1 MISVSKKMGSFP
13 SHSDNPS
20 SGRKKGLLTLFDY
33 SPDEIRGIIRSALD
47 LKHKRLSSAP
57 KQFKEKT
64 GVMIFEKPSL
74 RTRITFETA
83 INELGG
89 HAIYLGADSVQM
101 GKRETVKDVAM
112 NLERW
117 VHCIIARTF
126 LHETVTGLAAHSSI
140 PVINAL
146 SDKFH
151 PCQALA
157 LGLTIYEHLGDPGKP
172 GNVHIVFVGDGN
184 NVCQSIMVLCAK
196 LGYRFTAAGPKGYKP
211 DDGVVAHCLQI
222 AKTTGASIELSTDLS
237 ASVRNASVIYT
248 DVWTS
253 MGQEKEAPAR
263 KKKFKPFQVNEVL
276 CRRAPRDVMVS
287 HCLPAHRGEEITSEV
302 LDGPRSIA
310 FDEAEN
316 RLHVQKAVIVHLF
329 S

>member
-1 MISVSKKMGSFP
+1 MA
-13 SHSDNPS
+13 
-20 SGRKKGLLTLFDY
+20 GRKKDLISLFEF
-33 SPDEIRGIIRSALD
+33 SPEELRTILSIARQVKSE
-47 LKHKRLSSAP
+47 RLSGRP
-57 KQFKEKT
+57 TMFVNKT

-89 HAIYLGADSVQM
+89 HPINLPADAIGM
-101 GKRETVKDVAM
+101 GKRESVADIAR

-117 VHCIIARTF
+117 VHLIIARTYS
-126 LHETVTGLAAHSSI
+126 HATVEKLASYSSI

-146 SDKFH
+146 TDRFH

-157 LGLTIYEHLGDPGKP
+157 FAQTMLEKISDEQHAR
-172 GNVHIVFVGDGN
+172 VVFVGDGN
-184 NVCQSIMVLCAK
+184 NVCNSIMVLCAK
-196 LGYRFTAAGPKGYKP
+196 LGYDFTLVCPAAYAPPADLVDACSTLGRESGAKIAVTP
-211 DDGVVAHCLQI
+211 DL
-222 AKTTGASIELSTDLS
+222 LS
-237 ASVRNASVIYT
+237 AVKDATFIYT

-253 MGQEKEAPAR
+253 MGQEDEADRRKNDFAPFQINQNVIAHAPA
-263 KKKFKPFQVNEVL
+263 EVF
-276 CRRAPRDVMVS
+276 VS

-302 LDGPRSIA
+302 LDSPRSVA

-316 RLHVQKAVIVHLF
+316 RLHVQKAVIVHLL